1 MKITK
6 CELYKYNMDLLEK
19 TNTIEEMNEFIRND
33 GSEYEVMNIDSFS
46 YKNSMDIRIDFET
59 GLTLFITIEK

>member
-6 CELYKYNMDLLEK
+6 CELYAYNMDLLEK

>member
-59 GLTLFITIEK
+59 DLTLFITIEK

>member
-6 CELYKYNMDLLEK
+6 CELYEYNMDLLEK
-19 TNTIEEMNEFIRND
+19 TNTIEEMNEFIRKD

-59 GLTLFITIEK
+59 GLTLFITIKK